1 MNFDFKKGTNIVG
14 FFGGVQVRF
23 DEKNR
28 AHSYCNCEF
37 RHWRRQNSFFVK
49 SQSAALDLIIWHFF
63 HFFIGTNRVGFF
75 GGVQDN
81 EDAESEESDDDGTAG
96 NFFNDILSVNIENER
111 ATWTKI
117 ELTGKKDGSVKK
129 RKKDGSPK
137 DGVIFY
143 DFLIF
148 SYQLY
153 LSRLPSTIPNIDYC
167 NTFIFFEQEEQE
179 DEEGCDEPA
188 AEEVNKVVTKVVEDG
203 AFTITSTVGLET
215 KNSEN
220 KFEEEKLEIK
230 LGQMNL
236 LKGPS
241 PRFGAQMAI
250 KQGILY
256 LFGGLVEDSND
267 RQFTHKDLYA
277 LGISFSLYY

>member
-1 MNFDFKKGTNIVG
+1 
-14 FFGGVQVRF
+14 
-23 DEKNR
+23 
-28 AHSYCNCEF
+28 
-37 RHWRRQNSFFVK
+37 
-49 SQSAALDLIIWHFF
+49 
-63 HFFIGTNRVGFF
+63 
-75 GGVQDN
+75 
-81 EDAESEESDDDGTAG
+81 
-96 NFFNDILSVNIENER
+96 
-111 ATWTKI
+111 
-117 ELTGKKDGSVKK
+117 LTGKKDGSVKK